1 LLLFRAGGAGPKA
14 VPLSLVARLED
25 IDLSTAELSNGMPVV
40 QYRGKLMPLVPIDSG
55 WEFKREGRQ
64 PVLVFADGDRSMG
77 LIVDEIVDIVEDRLQ
92 VELAAERP
100 GMMGSAIIA
109 GKATDLIDAGFFLTQ
124 AYGDWFGSSARE
136 AYEEEKA
143 HRVLLVDDSPFF
155 RNLLTPLLT
164 VAGYQVTTVQSA
176 DEALNLCEAGED
188 FDVIVSD
195 IEMPGMS
202 GFEFAQAIRGDTRWR
217 ATPLVALSS
226 HASPR
231 DLDRGRQAGFTDYVA
246 KFDRDALLFTLSQT
260 LSETKGAA

>member
-1 LLLFRAGGAGPKA
+1 
-14 VPLSLVARLED
+14 
-25 IDLSTAELSNGMPVV
+25 MPVV

-136 AYEEEKA
+136 
-143 HRVLLVDDSPFF
+143 RL
-155 RNLLTPLLT
+155 R
-164 VAGYQVTTVQSA
+164 G
-176 DEALNLCEAGED
+176 GEGA
-188 FDVIVSD
+188 
-195 IEMPGMS
+195 P
-202 GFEFAQAIRGDTRWR
+202 
-217 ATPLVALSS
+217 
-226 HASPR
+226 
-231 DLDRGRQAGFTDYVA
+231 
-246 KFDRDALLFTLSQT
+246 
-260 LSETKGAA
+260 GAAGR